1 MRTIYI
7 SGNLNK
13 IFLKI
18 CAFRFLTSGDD
29 FWRSNAGRNIWPVGF
44 ECLWL
49 LLATVHYLK
58 AFFRN
63 SSQVIWGLDIYSNK
77 DICFSKPQ
85 WAGFLSKSDRWAQRQ
100 IKKRTKKKK
109 PQTWLMFHLLL
120 YPKQSVFV
128 SLYFHLNNY
137 NSESFISDK
146 SETIVKAYP
155 PTLKLTVSNHRLV
168 QFPSYFSCL

>member
-13 IFLKI
+13 ILKKI

-100 IKKRTKKKK
+100 IKKRTKKK
-109 PQTWLMFHLLL
+109 PHRHDSCFTCYFILN
-120 YPKQSVFV
+120 
-128 SLYFHLNNY
+128 SLYLFHYTFTWIIIILNH
-137 NSESFISDK
+137 SFLI
-146 SETIVKAYP
+146 
-155 PTLKLTVSNHRLV
+155 NQRL
-168 QFPSYFSCL
+168 